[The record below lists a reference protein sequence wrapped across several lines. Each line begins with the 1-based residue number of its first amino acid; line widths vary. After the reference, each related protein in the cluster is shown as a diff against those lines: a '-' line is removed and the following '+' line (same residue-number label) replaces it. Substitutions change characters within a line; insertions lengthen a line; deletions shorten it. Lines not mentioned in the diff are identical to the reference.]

1 MIAETL
7 ALGDSPVHRMD
18 PRLRV
23 GAATGLSVVV
33 AVAHSLVVPAA
44 ALLGAA
50 LLTAAARLPLRILFH
65 RLAALWIFLL
75 LLWLVLPFTR
85 EGASLGSVGPLVFTR
100 PGVLLAGAVSLKS
113 TAILLLLL
121 SLVGTLDGATLGHAL
136 ERLRT
141 PKKLV
146 HLLWLTYRYIFVI
159 EAEYR
164 RMRRAARL
172 RGFRP
177 GTNLHTY
184 RTMGWLVGMLF
195 VRSAGRADRVA
206 QAMRLRGFTG
216 RFHSLRTFAF
226 TRTDRLWAALFL
238 AGAAGLLVLE
248 FHPMAG
254 LVA

>member
-1 MIAETL
+1 
-7 ALGDSPVHRMD
+7 MD

-23 GAATGLSVVV
+23 AAATGLSIVV
-33 AVAHSLVVPAA
+33 AVSHSLAVPAA
-44 ALLGAA
+44 ALIGAA
-50 LLTAAARLPLRILFH
+50 FLAAAARLPLRILFR

-85 EGASLGSVGPLVFTR
+85 EGAAIGSVGPLTITR
-100 PGVLLAGAVSLKS
+100 PGVLLAAAVSLKS

-121 SLVGTLDGATLGHAL
+121 AFLGTLDAATLGHAL
-136 ERLRT
+136 ERLRA
-141 PKKLV
+141 PRKLV
-146 HLLWLTYRYIFVI
+146 HLLLLTYRYIFVI
-159 EAEYR
+159 DAEYR

-226 TRTDRLWAALFL
+226 TRTDGGWSALFL
-238 AGAAGLLVLE
+238 ASAAGLLVLE
-248 FHPMAG
+248 FHPMPG